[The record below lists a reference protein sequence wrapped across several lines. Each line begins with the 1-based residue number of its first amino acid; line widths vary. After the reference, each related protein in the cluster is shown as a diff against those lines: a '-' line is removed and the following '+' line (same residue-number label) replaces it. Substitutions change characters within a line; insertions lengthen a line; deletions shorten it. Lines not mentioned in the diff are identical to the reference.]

1 MYKVY
6 NNLLPNCIQRLF
18 KIRESQYNL
27 RGLYMFK
34 KVRARTNAKSRCLSV
49 KGVHLWNKG
58 DKELKVC
65 HSLCKFKKM
74 YKNKMINDYMTLYK

>member
-1 MYKVY
+1 
-6 NNLLPNCIQRLF
+6 
-18 KIRESQYNL
+18 
-27 RGLYMFK
+27 MFK

-65 HSLCKFKKM
+65 NSLCKFKKM
-74 YKNKMINDYMTLYK
+74 YKNKVINDYMTLYK

>member
-1 MYKVY
+1 
-6 NNLLPNCIQRLF
+6 
-18 KIRESQYNL
+18 
-27 RGLYMFK
+27 MFK

-65 HSLCKFKKM
+65 NSLANLKS
-74 YKNKMINDYMTLYK
+74 IQIR